1 MKQYKRY
8 TRLIV
13 FAILIVAI
21 LFPMIAAASGAVL
34 VDGLSAC
41 RRAPNGMN
49 CRDEYGVRRLIC
61 NPGFHKEVVGVKVLG
76 SWSFAERCVS

>member
-8 TRLIV
+8 MRFIV

-21 LFPMIAAASGAVL
+21 LVPMIAAASGAVL

-49 CRDEYGVRRLIC
+49 CRDEHGVRRLIC
-61 NPGFHKEVVGVKVLG
+61 NPGFHIEVVGVKVLG